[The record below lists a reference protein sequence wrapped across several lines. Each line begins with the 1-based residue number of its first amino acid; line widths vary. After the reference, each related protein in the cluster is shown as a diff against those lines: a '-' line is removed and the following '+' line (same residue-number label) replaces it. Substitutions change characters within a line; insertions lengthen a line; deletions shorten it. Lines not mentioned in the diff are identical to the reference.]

1 MLGDGGT
8 GARYLG
14 SGEGDGLARID
25 LGTVTEGTGGLGISC
40 RGSVGRAVA
49 KAETVDDPLGAVL
62 GSRPERVTVVSTPP
76 TPGAGQAGVSGTLGS
91 GGPSSADVEKH
102 LLSGGSRTPDPRSGS
117 SVSVG
122 SSSAA
127 ELRAG
132 SGDSPSHLGGLN
144 SSRLVAADT
153 FCFFGAGSSSAERA

>member
-25 LGTVTEGTGGLGISC
+25 LGTVTEGTGGLGTSC

-49 KAETVDDPLGAVL
+49 KAETVDDTLGAVL

-91 GGPSSADVEKH
+91 GGTSSADVEKH

-132 SGDSPSHLGGLN
+132 SGGSPSHLGGLN